1 LAPQF
6 TTKQVI
12 IIRKDLKMGV
22 GKLIA
27 QACHASIEASEEAR
41 RKNYELWAR
50 WREEGAKKVAVKVFS
65 LQELEDLERKCRSYH
80 LPVAL
85 IVDRGLTQLP
95 PNTPTALGVGPAPEA
110 EVDKVTGSLKLF

>member
-22 GKLIA
+22 GKLIV
-27 QACHASIEASEEAR
+27 QACHASIEASEQAR
-41 RKNYELWAR
+41 RKNYELWER
-50 WREEGAKKVAVKVFS
+50 WRLEGAKKVAVKVFS
-65 LQELEDLERKCRSYH
+65 LQELEDLERNCRSYH

-95 PNTPTALGVGPAPEA
+95 PNTPTALGVGPASEA
-110 EVDKVTGSLKLF
+110 EIDRVTGGLKLF